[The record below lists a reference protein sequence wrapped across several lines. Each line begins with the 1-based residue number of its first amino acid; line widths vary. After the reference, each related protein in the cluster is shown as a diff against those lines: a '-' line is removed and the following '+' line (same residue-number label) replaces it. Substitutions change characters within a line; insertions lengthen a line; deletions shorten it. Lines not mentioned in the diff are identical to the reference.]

1 MYNETNFDHLPVLSA
16 LSDIAGFE
24 LVPDIIWI
32 FDLDRHGFW
41 WGNSSALKFWGLDR
55 VQQLIDKDLSAD
67 TESARQRTEQ
77 TFYKAV
83 AQGMT
88 VDPWTTYPNGKPKTL
103 MMRHKAVLLGPEKHR
118 GIIAFIS
125 EEVNLGEDPETLIF
139 AEAVRYTSVAVTSFT
154 LQGRPIFENPVA
166 AELYGYAR
174 GGLDA
179 VGTVNTTD
187 ALDHSDG
194 SDNTLSEFE
203 RRFADPAEGKARLA
217 QAQAHQDGQQEHLM
231 RTQKGIRR
239 HAVNIRTSR
248 HPLTGDY
255 LTLVSE
261 YDVTELHDAL
271 AEAECVKEELKKQ
284 AHYDALTGLPS
295 LRLCKDRME
304 EAFSQAKH
312 GNKQVALMFVDL
324 DGFKS
329 VNDNYGHDAGDQVLK
344 AVGQRL
350 SALVGAEDT
359 VGRIGG
365 DEFIIILPDISHKDD
380 SAQIAERAIKDLS
393 QPFQVEDE
401 VCQRVNA
408 YIGASVGIA
417 LYPVSGQS
425 AEELL
430 RAADQSMYQVKR
442 AGKNNFCFASEWMA

>member
-1 MYNETNFDHLPVLSA
+1 MYSETNFDHLSVLSSP
-16 LSDIAGFE
+16 SDIAGFE

-41 WGNSSALKFWGLDR
+41 WGNSSALKFWGLDQ

-88 VDPWTTYPNGKPKTL
+88 VDPWTTYPGGKPKTL

-154 LQGRPIFENPVA
+154 LQGKPIFENPVA
-166 AELYGYAR
+166 AELYGYVH
-174 GGLDA
+174 GDQ
-179 VGTVNTTD
+179 VGNS
-187 ALDHSDG
+187 AAESDSRDG
-194 SDNTLSEFE
+194 DDRLSEFE
-203 RRFADPAEGKARLA
+203 WRFVNPEEGKVRLE

-261 YDVTELHDAL
+261 YDVTELHEAL
-271 AEAECVKEELKKQ
+271 VEAECAKEELKKQ

-324 DGFKS
+324 DGFKA

-350 SALVGAEDT
+350 SALVGTEDT

-380 SAQIAERAIKDLS
+380 SAQIAERAIEYLS

-401 VCQRVNA
+401 MLQRVHA
-408 YIGASVGIA
+408 CIGASVGIA
-417 LYPVSGQS
+417 LYPVSGHS

-430 RAADQSMYQVKR
+430 RAADRSMYQVKR
-442 AGKNNFCFASEWMA
+442 AGKNNFCFARELIA